1 MAGCPHL
8 VADGAQGAGA
18 RWHQRCGR
26 GNDACI
32 QGVKARTTR
41 RPTMK
46 KISARL
52 KDIAVFYPSTVLGND
67 ELAALYPEWPA
78 DKILEKTGISER
90 RVAGVGQTAGDL
102 AYEAAVNLFAQ
113 GQIAAEDID
122 FIILCTQAPD
132 YVLPTTACLLQD
144 RLGVSRQAGALDINL
159 GCSGFVYGLSLAK
172 GLIEM
177 GAARCVLLLTADTY
191 SKYIHPMDKSVR
203 TLFGDAAAA
212 TAIVATADADETIGP
227 FVFGT
232 DGSGAKNLIVE
243 AGMFRMP
250 KSQETATEMTDES
263 GNVRTRENLY
273 MNGAEVMAFSL
284 KEVPKA
290 ADALLQ
296 KAGKSKEDI
305 DFFVLHQ
312 ANKFMLE
319 TLQRKM
325 KISNNKFPI
334 LMKDIGNIVSSTI
347 PVALFKM
354 REHGMLAENKKLMLI
369 GFGVGYSWS
378 ACLLNF

>member
-1 MAGCPHL
+1 
-8 VADGAQGAGA
+8 
-18 RWHQRCGR
+18 
-26 GNDACI
+26 
-32 QGVKARTTR
+32 
-41 RPTMK
+41 MK

-52 KDIAVFYPSTVLGND
+52 KDIAVFYPSTVLAND

-102 AYEAAVNLFAQ
+102 AYEAAVNLFDQ
-113 GQIAAEDID
+113 GKIAAEDVD

-132 YVLPTTACLLQD
+132 YVLPTTACVLQD

-172 GLIEM
+172 GLIET

-212 TAIVATADADETIGP
+212 TGVIATEEDDEAIGP

-250 KSQETATEMTDES
+250 KSKDTATEMADES
-263 GNVRTRENLY
+263 GNVRSLENLY

-290 ADALLQ
+290 ADALLL
-296 KAGKSKEDI
+296 KAGKAKEDM

-312 ANKFMLE
+312 ANKFMLDA
-319 TLQRKM
+319 LRK
-325 KISNNKFPI
+325 KLKVPQEKLPI
-334 LMKDIGNIVSSTI
+334 MVEDCGNTVSSTI
-347 PVALFKM
+347 PIALFKL
-354 REHGMLAENKKLMLI
+354 RQQGLLRQDHKLMLI
-369 GFGVGYSWS
+369 GFGVGYSWA

>member
-1 MAGCPHL
+1 M
-8 VADGAQGAGA
+8 
-18 RWHQRCGR
+18 
-26 GNDACI
+26 I
-32 QGVKARTTR
+32 KT
-41 RPTMK
+41 
-46 KISARL
+46 SARL
-52 KDIAVFYPSTVLGND
+52 KDIAVFLPDQVLTNP

-78 DKILEKTGISER
+78 EKILDKTGINER
-90 RVAGVGQTAGDL
+90 RIAAENQTAGDL
-102 AYEAAVNLFAQ
+102 ANEAALKLFAQ
-113 GQIAAEDID
+113 GQITAQDVD

-132 YVLPTTACLLQD
+132 YVLPTTACVLQD

-172 GLIEM
+172 GLIET

-212 TAIVATADADETIGP
+212 TAIVATEEEGESIGP

-243 AGMFRMP
+243 AGMYRVP
-250 KSQETATEMTDES
+250 KSTETSIERTDDS
-263 GNVRTRENLY
+263 GNVRSRDNLF

-290 ADALLQ
+290 ADSLLL

-319 TLQRKM
+319 ALRK
-325 KISNNKFPI
+325 KLKVPPEKLPI
-334 LMKDIGNIVSSTI
+334 LVDDCGNTVSSTI
-347 PVALFKM
+347 PIALFKL
-354 REHGMLAENKKLMLI
+354 RQLGRLKAGHQLMLI
-369 GFGVGYSWS
+369 GFGVGYSWA
-378 ACLLNF
+378 ACLLNY

>member
-1 MAGCPHL
+1 M
-8 VADGAQGAGA
+8 
-18 RWHQRCGR
+18 
-26 GNDACI
+26 I
-32 QGVKARTTR
+32 KT
-41 RPTMK
+41 
-46 KISARL
+46 SARL
-52 KDIAVFYPSTVLGND
+52 KDIAVYFPEQVLTND

-78 DKILEKTGISER
+78 DKILEKTGIKER
-90 RVAGVGQTAGDL
+90 RIAGDAQTAGDM

-113 GQIAAEDID
+113 GQIAAQDVD

-132 YVLPTTACLLQD
+132 YVLPTTACVLQD

-172 GLIEM
+172 GLIET

-191 SKYIHPMDKSVR
+191 SKYINPMDKSVR

-212 TAIVATADADETIGP
+212 TAIVATEDAGESIGP

-243 AGMFRMP
+243 AGMYRMP
-250 KSQETATEMTDES
+250 KSTETSIELTDDS
-263 GNVRTRENLY
+263 GNVRSRDNLH

-290 ADALLQ
+290 ADALLL
-296 KAGKSKEDI
+296 KAGKAKEDI

-319 TLQRKM
+319 ALRK
-325 KISNNKFPI
+325 KLKTPPEKLPI
-334 LMKDIGNIVSSTI
+334 LVDDCGNTVSSTI
-347 PVALFKM
+347 PIAMFKL
-354 REHGMLAENKKLMLI
+354 RHQGRLTTGHQLMLI
-369 GFGVGYSWS
+369 GFGVGYSWA

>member
-1 MAGCPHL
+1 
-8 VADGAQGAGA
+8 
-18 RWHQRCGR
+18 
-26 GNDACI
+26 
-32 QGVKARTTR
+32 
-41 RPTMK
+41 MK
-46 KISARL
+46 SVTARL
-52 KDIAVFYPSTVLGND
+52 KDIAVYLPETVLGNE
-67 ELAALYPEWPA
+67 ELAKLYPEWPA

-90 RVAGVGQTAGDL
+90 RIAGKQQTAGDM
-102 AYEAAVNLFAQ
+102 AFEAARNLFAQ
-113 GQIAAEDID
+113 GQVAAEDVD

-132 YVLPTTACLLQD
+132 YVLPTSACILQD

-172 GLIEM
+172 GLVET

-191 SKYIHPMDKSVR
+191 SKYIHPLDKSVR

-212 TAIVATADADETIGP
+212 TAIVASDSADKAIGP

-243 AGMFRMP
+243 AGMYRLP
-250 KSQETATEMTDES
+250 NTCDTSKEQSDES
-263 GNVRTRENLY
+263 GNVRSRENLY

-296 KAGKSKEDI
+296 KAGKTKEDV

-312 ANKFMLE
+312 ANKFMLDA
-319 TLQRKM
+319 LRK
-325 KISNNKFPI
+325 KLKVPEEKLPI
-334 LMKDIGNIVSSTI
+334 TMESCGNTVSSTI
-347 PVALFKM
+347 PIAICKLM
-354 REHGMLAENKKLMLI
+354 QQGTLQRGQQLMLI
-369 GFGVGYSWS
+369 GFGVGYSWA
-378 ACLLNF
+378 ACLLNY